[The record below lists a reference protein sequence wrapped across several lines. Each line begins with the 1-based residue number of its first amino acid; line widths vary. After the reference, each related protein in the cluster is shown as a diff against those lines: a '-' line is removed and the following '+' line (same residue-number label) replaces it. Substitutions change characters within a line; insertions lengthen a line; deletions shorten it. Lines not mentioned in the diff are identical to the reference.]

1 MKNYE
6 RPVANEIKLALC
18 DLILTSEEEEA
29 PDLGTVSGGKSTW
42 LDAWNSMGG

>member
-18 DLILTSEEEEA
+18 NLILTSEEEA

-42 LDAWNSMGG
+42 LDAWNSIGG